1 MNAPT
6 STGLNEANGIL
17 TDPRALAW
25 LRMRAIAKRH
35 AYVMVRSPHRLFDVT
50 LWPLVDVL
58 LFGSLGAYVGSGAAS
73 ASQRAAAYLTAG
85 VILWHVVYQSQIA
98 VSTGLLEETWTR
110 NLLNLMVTPLTELE
124 YVGGVALFGMVKL
137 VLGVGIMTIAAFA
150 FFSFDVW
157 SLGLGLIPI
166 AAVLLVVGWAISLF
180 VMGIVLRFGTG
191 AEAMAWGIMFVV
203 MPLSGVF
210 YPVSALPAFLRPLAW
225 SLPTTHAFVAL
236 RGLVDGTGID
246 WNQIALAAVTAVAL
260 LALGFVFLTRM
271 LKAFRRKGLVTR
283 YS

>member
-1 MNAPT
+1 MTDTEEPVAPT
-6 STGLNEANGIL
+6 TTL
-17 TDPRALAW
+17 TPAALSW
-25 LRMRAIAKRH
+25 LRMRAIARRH
-35 AYVMVRSPHRLFDVT
+35 AYVMVRNPHRLFDVS

-58 LFGSLGAYVGSGAAS
+58 LFGSLGTYVGTTQASG
-73 ASQRAAAYLTAG
+73 SQRAAAYLTAG
-85 VILWHVVYQSQIA
+85 IILWHVVYQSQIA
-98 VSTGLLEETWTR
+98 LSTGLLEETWTR

-137 VLGVGIMTIAAFA
+137 VVGISVMVIAAFA
-150 FFSFDVW
+150 FFSFHAW

-191 AEAMAWGIMFVV
+191 AEALAWGIMFVV

-210 YPVSALPAFLRPLAW
+210 YPVSALPAFLHPLALA
-225 SLPTTHAFVAL
+225 LPTTHAFIAL
-236 RGLVDGTGID
+236 RGIVDGRALDTGQLLLGAIS
-246 WNQIALAAVTAVAL
+246 ALVL
-260 LALGFVFLTRM
+260 LGLGFAFLTKM
-271 LKAFRRKGLVTR
+271 LSVFRRRGLVTR

>member
-1 MNAPT
+1 MNADT
-6 STGLNEANGIL
+6 SAPIGDTV
-17 TDPRALAW
+17 TDRRALAW
-25 LRMRAIAKRH
+25 LRMRAIARRH
-35 AYVMVRSPHRLFDVT
+35 AYVLMRSPHRLFDVS

-58 LFGSLGAYVGSGAAS
+58 LFGSLGAYVATTQAS

-98 VSTGLLEETWTR
+98 LSTGLLEETWTR
-110 NLLNLMVTPLTELE
+110 NLLNLMITPLTELE

-137 VLGVGIMTIAAFA
+137 VIGIAVMTIAAFA
-150 FFSFDVW
+150 FFSFHVW

-191 AEAMAWGIMFVV
+191 AEALAWGIMFVV

-210 YPVSALPAFLRPLAW
+210 YPVSALPAFLRPVAW
-225 SLPTTHAFVAL
+225 ALPTTHAFVAL
-236 RGLVDGTGID
+236 RGLVDGQGLD
-246 WNQIALAAVTAVAL
+246 RGQVVLAAVGAVVL
-260 LALGFVFLTRM
+260 LAIGFVFLTHM
-271 LKAFRRKGLVTR
+271 LVVFRRRGLVTR